1 MNTNKNHSRR
11 SFIAALALGS
21 SASAFPML
29 LKDIETFEEFDQEA
43 FSFQS
48 DPKEWIDKIKGS
60 RRIVY
65 DGSKFNNAFPV
76 IWNWAFYQ
84 SNNDMGSPDSDVTAI
99 TVFRAGGIAAAL
111 NSSVWEKYALGAY
124 FNIMDPQTGKPADRN
139 FVYEPGSG
147 DLLADVIDGIKELQG
162 RGALFAVCNSA
173 IRFHSGRIAK
183 KRNLEAATVYKDL
196 TDNILP
202 NIQLVP
208 TGVWAIGIAQENK
221 CGYIFAG

>member
-1 MNTNKNHSRR
+1 METNKNQSRR

-29 LKDIETFEEFDQEA
+29 LKDLDAYEDFDNEEFN
-43 FSFQS
+43 FQS
-48 DPKEWIDKIKGS
+48 DPKEWINKIKGS

-65 DGSKFNNAFPV
+65 DGSKFNNAFPI

-99 TVFRAGGIAAAL
+99 SVFRAAGIAASL
-111 NSSVWEKYALGAY
+111 NSSVWKKYALGAY
-124 FNIMDPQTGKPADRN
+124 FKIMDPQTGKPSERN

-173 IRFHSGRIAK
+173 IRFHSARIAK
-183 KRNLEAATVYKDL
+183 KMNLKAAEVYKDL
-196 TDNILP
+196 TSNILP
-202 NIQLVP
+202 QIQLVP
-208 TGVWAIGIAQENK
+208 TGVWAIGMAQEKK